1 MPLIE
6 VSFRDDRDVVEYG
19 CVLLMRLTQQLSESS
34 RTALNFDAIKA
45 KADGKDP
52 EDIDAMVKAKT
63 NAREQLSALLSFK
76 DVLSGERCLLA
87 MVTSFARAWRQEIL
101 LEASDDKSKLEM
113 RRVLKLVSNLLSIQA
128 DPLYSSPGEVIKDR
142 SVHQRLVV
150 NLRALLFVLPGMLG
164 DLNRK
169 TKGVGERYHDSHLND
184 MLRILCFS
192 LRGQSARDMFAVWR
206 EGGLLGGEDSPNQT
220 GNDAAFESL
229 MPVVVPVAIQQRHVS
244 ATRGLLGD
252 KLKAQRNERKAAL
265 GAVDSR
271 SVRFGGVLVKALPQ
285 RAAAAPSGENA
296 ANADKSSSGAA
307 TGKPSPSAQDD
318 DDDDPAAS
326 ALANAAAPMAQ
337 AKAQVYRGANML
349 SSNRSV
355 PQAPARRSKK
365 SITFATEGGTGLA
378 EAGFGGGGGRGA
390 ESSALSNRQGQEA
403 CVVAAS
409 LVDMIIAD
417 HSLNSI
423 ILRVNEDLR
432 RDENVIRDDME
443 LNFFEIVSSHLQ
455 YGRLKLS
462 EQRVQFLRD
471 REAGLVEPA
480 AQSDDPLGADDAQG
494 GWNPDFRFCINA
506 FDKMSLHRTLTAM
519 EVLHKKK
526 AYLDITR
533 AMELYKEIVCYQR
546 LMLESSN
553 PGHHDLAVHTLY
565 RLFYNTTE
573 RKDPLGRLLSE
584 WRPNTYSR
592 RHLNVLVELVH
603 ETMKTLEAAQAIYS
617 AENSG
622 MERQAAARARRS
634 RQGGA
639 NVPRASEVDLWVS
652 CAIRF
657 NVDEYFKR
665 LVSNSTV
672 RLYTKLL
679 DQFATNSPTINFYVS
694 AFLQRMCNFKLE
706 QQYPAPPPAPANP
719 AESSSSSSLSRS
731 SSMLPDSLLH
741 GTPQPQ
747 QELSLMFMLFNV
759 STLSSFLAVLSDPL
773 AARQPHMAPLLSLI
787 RRVVRRFGEA
797 AAKNHL
803 LYCEALFRQPHPH
816 LFCEKVDN
824 VYEAQAY
831 RIGMALS
838 GYNNDNNDD
847 DSRPNKRS
855 EYEYDSGSE
864 EGEGEEDQGQ
874 VAAHVRPTKPKSK
887 SNSKSKLP
895 ASRPKA
901 AVGGDGDDSE
911 GEFDPSAPVRA
922 ISVQELKQKEK
933 MRKRQERLHNN
944 GGSDGDDDDDDDN
957 NNNNK
962 DDGSEEEDVFGS
974 RTKAKRRG
982 AGRGA
987 ASRGRRAPTWT
998 AAEDALLKRLFE
1010 LYKGTAGCFFSISQD
1025 EDMM

>member
-1 MPLIE
+1 MEKILVPLIE

-52 EDIDAMVKAKT
+52 DDIDAMVKAKN

-128 DPLYSSPGEVIKDR
+128 DPLHSSPGEVIKDR

-150 NLRALLFVLPGMLG
+150 NLRTLLFVLPGMLG

-184 MLRILCFS
+184 MLRILCFA

-206 EGGLLGGEDSPNQT
+206 EGGLLGGEDSPYQA
-220 GNDAAFESL
+220 GSDASFESL

-271 SVRFGGVLVKALPQ
+271 SVRFGGVLVKPLVQ
-285 RAAAAPSGENA
+285 RAAAPSGENA
-296 ANADKSSSGAA
+296 ANADKNSSGAA
-307 TGKPSPSAQDD
+307 TGKPGPLGDD

-326 ALANAAAPMAQ
+326 AMANAMAPMAQ

-349 SSNRSV
+349 STNRSV
-355 PQAPARRSKK
+355 PQAPVRRSKK

-462 EQRVQFLRD
+462 EERLQFLRD
-471 REAGLVEPA
+471 KEAGLVES
-480 AQSDDPLGADDAQG
+480 AQSDDPLGGEDALGLG
-494 GWNPDFRFCINA
+494 GWSPDFRFCINA

-526 AYLDITR
+526 AYLDIAR

-679 DQFATNSPTINFYVS
+679 DQFATNSPTVNFYVS
-694 AFLQRMCNFKLE
+694 TFLQRMCAFKLE
-706 QQYPAPPPAPANP
+706 QQYPAPPPAPAKP
-719 AESSSSSSLSRS
+719 AESSSSLSRS
-731 SSMLPDSLLH
+731 SSMLPDSLH

-759 STLSSFLAVLSDPL
+759 STLTSFLAVLSDPL
-773 AARQPHMAPLLSLI
+773 AARQSHMAPLLSLI
-787 RRVVRRFGEA
+787 RSVVRRFGEA

-838 GYNNDNNDD
+838 GYDD
-847 DSRPNKRS
+847 EDDRPNKRS

-864 EGEGEEDQGQ
+864 EEEGAGEGQGDDQDQGQ
-874 VAAHVRPTKPKSK
+874 GQVTAHVRPTKPNLKSK
-887 SNSKSKLP
+887 SKP
-895 ASRPKA
+895 QAKA
-901 AVGGDGDDSE
+901 TSGGGGDDSE

-933 MRKRQERLHNN
+933 MRRRQERQHKN
-944 GGSDGDDDDDDDN
+944 GGSDGGDDDDDDND
-957 NNNNK
+957 NNK
-962 DDGSEEEDVFGS
+962 DDGSEEEDVFGP
-974 RTKAKRRG
+974 RTKAKR
-982 AGRGA
+982 RGA